1 MLEHKV
7 TVSSI
12 VEVEH
17 LQEMTQLIKDCVRQ
31 VLHQEE
37 MPLPALVDVT
47 IMDDAS
53 IRELNQEYRKVDKS
67 TDVLSFPL
75 CEFYNGKPLSPLED
89 EVDHDTGLV
98 PLGDIML
105 SFEHARAQAEEY
117 GHSVRRECGY
127 LAIHS
132 ALHLLGYDHERSEEE
147 KDIMRAREE
156 LALDRLNL
164 GRDK

>member
-1 MLEHKV
+1 MLEHRV
-7 TVSSI
+7 TVSSV
-12 VEVEH
+12 VEVENQ
-17 LQEMTQLIKDCVRQ
+17 QEITQLIKDCVCQ

-37 MPLPALVDVT
+37 VPLASLVDVT
-47 IMDDAS
+47 ITDDEN
-53 IRELNQEYRKVDKS
+53 IRELNQEYRKVDKA

-75 CEFYNGKPLSPLED
+75 CEFYNGQPLRPLEE
-89 EVDHDTGLV
+89 EVDYDTGLV

-105 SFEHARAQAEEY
+105 SFEHARSQAEEY
-117 GHSVRRECGY
+117 GHSIQRECGY

-156 LALDRLNL
+156 IALDRLNL
-164 GRDK
+164 SRDK